1 MAVIKELLLEID
13 GGADVPTDSV
23 GSPRVFVFETLMN
36 EDLRNKILNREVPFT
51 VDFIPNWKEIT
62 TNTEGGDDYH
72 TIVPSEGSR
81 VMGHCL
87 DVTNEEV
94 ALFDKWEDQYER
106 KSVILGSGITSYVY
120 VLKKEYMRDYGKNTF
135 YDLNPDDIAI
145 MAKEF
150 GDTVG

>member
-13 GGADVPTDSV
+13 GGDASQDDM
-23 GSPRVFVFETLMN
+23 GSPKVFVFETLMN

-62 TNTEGGDDYH
+62 TNIEDGDDYH

-94 ALFDKWEDQYER
+94 ALFDKWEEAYDR
-106 KSVILGSGITSYVY
+106 KTVILGSGIKSYVY
-120 VLKKEYMRDYGKNTF
+120 VLKKESMRDYDKNTF

-145 MAKEF
+145 ITKEF